1 MIPDVRACSIPPG
14 PTSPIGHTER
24 TPEPCPQPSLWE
36 ALLPEELKRFP
47 VELAQVDAYLD
58 DERFIAPWR
67 ALFDRRLGRPSV
79 PIDTLLQLL
88 FSKHRCGLG
97 YKSLCRDVSDSIS
110 WRRFCRIGLDRP
122 VPHPTTLVKLAR
134 RAGPTTVEQLNGVL
148 LGKLG
153 EDKLLG
159 PHAAGGHHR
168 GGGRHRLADRR
179 RPAGARGS
187 EGRTMARSMRRVITS
202 AWGVSP

>member
-1 MIPDVRACSIPPG
+1 MPTWTTSGSSRRGGRCSTVG
-14 PTSPIGHTER
+14 
-24 TPEPCPQPSLWE
+24 
-36 ALLPEELKRFP
+36 
-47 VELAQVDAYLD
+47 
-58 DERFIAPWR
+58 
-67 ALFDRRLGRPSV
+67 LGRPSV
-79 PIDTLLQLL
+79 PVDTLLQLL

-134 RAGPTTVEQLNGVL
+134 RAGPTTVEQLNSVL